1 MTSMPPLVAV
11 AHGSADPRSA
21 ATVSELL
28 DLVRSRAPGLDVRA
42 AFLGHAAPSVPAV
55 LGGLS
60 GPAVV
65 LPLLLTPAYHSKLD
79 LPGQLRGYSRVLYGS
94 TLGPHPL
101 LIDAAERRLGTAPD
115 PGTAVVLAA
124 AGSSDPGAN
133 AAIRGMAAM
142 WQAVRRQD
150 AGGWHSVAPAYA
162 CAPPTHPALSH
173 TVDEAVRSLRA
184 APGVRR
190 VVVSTYLLAPG
201 FFADRIRTSA
211 QAAGADL
218 VSSALGAL
226 PEIADLILERYTVTA
241 GDICLR
247 SA

>member
-1 MTSMPPLVAV
+1 VTLPPLVAV
-11 AHGSADPRSA
+11 AHGSADPRSG

-65 LPLLLTPAYHSKLD
+65 LPLLLTAAYHSKVD
-79 LPGQLRGYSRVLYGS
+79 LPAQLRGFSRVLYGPA
-94 TLGPHPL
+94 LGPHPL
-101 LIDAAERRLGTAPD
+101 LIDAAERRLGTAPA

-124 AGSSDPGAN
+124 AGSSDPAAH
-133 AAIRGMAAM
+133 AAIRGMAAT
-142 WQAVRRQD
+142 WQAT
-150 AGGWHSVAPAYA
+150 GGWHSVVPAYA
-162 CAPPTHPALSH
+162 CAASP
-173 TVDEAVRSLRA
+173 TVDETVRSLRA

-211 QAAGADL
+211 LVAGADS
-218 VSSALGAL
+218 VSPALGAL